1 MNVNVAKIEY
11 QFIKKPVFSLSL
23 SYIIFFCKKSKF
35 FVSICKLINISQK
48 NYLYLILVFF
58 CFLQIQFVN

>member
-11 QFIKKPVFSLSL
+11 QFIKKPVLSL
-23 SYIIFFCKKSKF
+23 SRILFSFAKKSKF

-48 NYLYLILVFF
+48 DYLYLILVFF